1 MLKLLSLYRV
11 KNNERS
17 NEIINSELEFYF
29 TIAMQIWSLTPL
41 LQFRYGVKL
50 HYCNADME
58 FNSTIAMQK
67 GC

>member
-41 LQFRYGVKL
+41 LQCRYGV
-50 HYCNADME
+50 
-58 FNSTIAMQK
+58 
-67 GC
+67 